1 MHLRAI
7 VTTTSLLLL
16 AVGSAAFSSMNPCLG
31 RGFVRTQDAR
41 CARARVVFGGLQAQ
55 LGEMPVPKAEAAGSA
70 QKLPEITQDM
80 MVMMALQT
88 RAKSALPAN
97 SKVMVF
103 GALDRLGQL
112 VVRHMVKDGSYK
124 PAIQVNR
131 EYRDYMRFTADGVT
145 EEENKWF
152 PKGTQISIEEIPA
165 DTTAG
170 ILCVEKDSDP
180 DTLKQIL
187 SLGLPLKKFVLVS
200 KIGVDARETDWTL
213 KLNPLLNLARWAQ
226 IENTLK
232 VYIFIYIGV
241 RGPVQLRLHHP
252 DVC

>member
-1 MHLRAI
+1 
-7 VTTTSLLLL
+7 
-16 AVGSAAFSSMNPCLG
+16 
-31 RGFVRTQDAR
+31 
-41 CARARVVFGGLQAQ
+41 
-55 LGEMPVPKAEAAGSA
+55 
-70 QKLPEITQDM
+70 
-80 MVMMALQT
+80 
-88 RAKSALPAN
+88 
-97 SKVMVF
+97 MVF